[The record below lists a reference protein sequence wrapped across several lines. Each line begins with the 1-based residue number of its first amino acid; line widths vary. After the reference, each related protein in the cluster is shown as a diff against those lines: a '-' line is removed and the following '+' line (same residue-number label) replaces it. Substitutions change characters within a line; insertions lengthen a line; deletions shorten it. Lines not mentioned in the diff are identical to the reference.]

1 MAYARFEEIAVALDG
16 KILRMELAKPD
27 KRNIINDDVNRQ
39 LTDCLNE
46 AALDPDVHVVLL
58 SGQGKDF
65 CAGGDIVRMQK
76 KIDDPGLFYRGI
88 QNSRRLVFAAL
99 DCPKPIVAKVQGNAV
114 GLGATLALMCDVVVA
129 DEEAKFLDPHVNVGL
144 VAGDGGALIWPQ
156 LIGFARAKRH
166 LLFGDPISGKQAE
179 EFGLIAHAV
188 PAAELDDLAEKLAGR
203 LARGAAQSIWGT
215 KITMN
220 APLRQAAH
228 ALLDIG
234 MGYEGLSNISK
245 DHQEAVSAFMEKRK
259 PSFSGD

>member
-1 MAYARFEEIAVALDG
+1 MDYARFDEVAAGVEG
-16 KILRMELAKPD
+16 KVLNLELAKPD

-39 LTDCLNE
+39 LTECLNQ
-46 AALDPDVHVVLL
+46 AAVDPDVHAILL

-65 CAGGDIVRMQK
+65 CAGGDIVRMQL
-76 KIDDPGLFYRGI
+76 KIDDPGLFYAGI

-129 DEEAKFLDPHVNVGL
+129 ANDARFLDPHVNVGL

-166 LLFGDPISGKQAE
+166 LLFGDPISGSQAE
-179 EFGLIAHAV
+179 EYGLIAHAV
-188 PAAELDDLAEKLAGR
+188 PADELDALAEKLVGR

-220 APLRQAAH
+220 TPLRQAAH
-228 ALLDIG
+228 ALLDVG
-234 MGYEGLSNISK
+234 MGYEGLSNITK

-259 PSFSGD
+259 PRFTGD

>member
-1 MAYARFEEIAVALDG
+1 MDYSCFDEIAVRLDG
-16 KILRMELAKPD
+16 RLLRMELAKPD

-46 AALDPDVHVVLL
+46 AALDPAVHAILL

-65 CAGGDIVRMQK
+65 CAGGDIVRMQL
-76 KIDDPGLFYRGI
+76 KIDDPGLFYRGV

-166 LLFGDPISGKQAE
+166 LLFGDPISGRQAE

-188 PAAELDDLAEKLAGR
+188 PAQELDELAEKLAGR
-203 LARGAAQSIWGT
+203 LAGGAAQSIWGT

-234 MGYEGLSNISK
+234 MGYEGLSNITR
-245 DHQEAVSAFMEKRK
+245 DHQEAVTAFREKRK
-259 PSFSGD
+259 PRFTGD

>member
-1 MAYARFEEIAVALDG
+1 MSYSRFDEIAVRLDG
-16 KILRMELAKPD
+16 RLLRVELAKPD
-27 KRNIINDDVNRQ
+27 KRNIINDEVNRQ
-39 LTDCLNE
+39 LTECLNE
-46 AALDPDVHVVLL
+46 AALDFDVHVVLL
-58 SGQGKDF
+58 SGQGRDF

-76 KIDDPGLFYRGI
+76 KIDDPALFYRGI

-129 DEEAKFLDPHVNVGL
+129 AEDAKFLDPHVNVGL

-166 LLFGDPISGKQAE
+166 LLFGDPISGREAE
-179 EFGLIAHAV
+179 DFGLIAHAV
-188 PAAELDDLAEKLAGR
+188 PAGELDELAEKLAGR
-203 LARGAAQSIWGT
+203 LANGAAQSIWGT

-228 ALLDIG
+228 SLLDIG
-234 MGYEGLSNISK
+234 MGYEGLSNISR
-245 DHQEAVSAFMEKRK
+245 DHQEAVSAFMDKRK
-259 PSFSGD
+259 PSFTGD

>member
-1 MAYARFEEIAVALDG
+1 MDYSRFDEIAVRLDG
-16 KILRMELAKPD
+16 KLLRVELAKPD
-27 KRNIINDDVNRQ
+27 KRNIINDEVNRQ
-39 LTDCLNE
+39 LTECLNE
-46 AALDPDVHVVLL
+46 AALDFDVHVVLL
-58 SGQGKDF
+58 SGQGRDF

-76 KIDDPGLFYRGI
+76 KIDDPALFYRGI

-129 DEEAKFLDPHVNVGL
+129 ADDAKFLDPHVNVGL

-156 LIGFARAKRH
+156 LIGYARAKRH
-166 LLFGDPISGKQAE
+166 LLFGDPITGKDAE
-179 EFGLIAHAV
+179 AFGLIAQSV
-188 PAAELDDLAEKLAGR
+188 PADELDALAEKLAAR
-203 LARGAAQSIWGT
+203 LAGGAAQSIWGT

-234 MGYEGLSNISK
+234 MGYEGLSNISR
-245 DHQEAVSAFMEKRK
+245 DHQEAVSAFMEKRR
-259 PSFSGD
+259 PDFTGD